1 MKRNEYLF
9 AVILVVSSAMIVYG
23 VALVWVAAAWIVSG
37 FLIAG
42 LGWLTLSDS
51 K

>member
-9 AVILVVSSAMIVYG
+9 AVILTVSAVMIVYG
-23 VALVWVAAAWIVSG
+23 VAQVWVAAAWITSG
-37 FLIAG
+37 FLTAA

>member
-1 MKRNEYLF
+1 MKRNEYTFTAILTVS
-9 AVILVVSSAMIVYG
+9 AVMIIYG
-23 VALVWVAAAWIVSG
+23 VSQVWVSAAWITSG
-37 FLIAG
+37 FLTAA

>member
-9 AVILVVSSAMIVYG
+9 AVILVVSSAMVVYG
-23 VALVWVAAAWIVSG
+23 VALVATSAAWVAAG
-37 FLIAG
+37 GLIATM
-42 LGWLTLSDS
+42 GWLTLSDS

>member
-9 AVILVVSSAMIVYG
+9 AAILTVSAVMVVYG
-23 VALVWVAAAWIVSG
+23 VAQVGVAAAWIVSG
-37 FLIAG
+37 FLTAG